1 MKLSAE
7 NVEDIFTKSLFADG
21 TNDTSKAI
29 IVEGIRGNFGFDPDR
44 IKLHEENISSMLNG
58 LSDDF
63 RQSKGGG
70 MSFMNA
76 CDDRNGVQWTGF
88 HATMEKLFCLG
99 MAIGKVE
106 SLMPRDMWDVLPGG
120 MPYYVILDGKK

>member
-1 MKLSAE
+1 MELNSE
-7 NVEDIFTKSLFADG
+7 NVESIFIKSLFVDG
-21 TNDTSKAI
+21 TDTSNAI
-29 IVEGIRGNFGFDPDR
+29 IVEGIRTNFGFDPDS
-44 IKLHEENISSMLNG
+44 IELYKEGISSMLDK

-70 MSFMNA
+70 MSFINA
-76 CDDRNGVQWTGF
+76 CDDRNGVQWTGL

-99 MAIGKVE
+99 MAIGKVK

-120 MPYYVILDGKK
+120 MPYYVILV